1 MSEFDLPPESAS
13 PGPLIRLVH
22 DQRVAF
28 LVVGGINTVVAFA
41 IFVACSESV
50 GHLVDQR
57 FGKVAGSLVTLG
69 ISHVLS
75 VLFAFVMHRR
85 FVFRVRGHVLR
96 DLVRFESVYLT
107 GWAINFVA
115 LPVLVE
121 LGLHRIPAQ
130 AIIVAFDHGAELPW
144 PPALLFPAQR
154 RRRSGRDVA
163 HLERA
168 AVTAAGEGECGTV
181 LTIGCHSLRA

>member
-1 MSEFDLPPESAS
+1 MSEFDLPSESAP
-13 PGPLIRLVH
+13 PGPLMRLFR

-28 LVVGGINTVVAFA
+28 LAVGGINTVVGFG
-41 IFVACSESV
+41 IFVACSLTV
-50 GHLVDQR
+50 GHVVDHR
-57 FGKVAGSLVTLG
+57 FGTVAGSLATLG
-69 ISHVLS
+69 ISHVLG

-107 GWAINFVA
+107 TLSINAVA

-130 AIIVAFDHGAELPW
+130 AIILAACTVVSYFGHRHFSFRRGAADTQDETL
-144 PPALLFPAQR
+144 
-154 RRRSGRDVA
+154 SK
-163 HLERA
+163 
-168 AVTAAGEGECGTV
+168 
-181 LTIGCHSLRA
+181 

>member
-1 MSEFDLPPESAS
+1 MTEFDLPPQSAP

-28 LVVGGINTVVAFA
+28 LVVGGINTVVGFG
-41 IFVACSESV
+41 IFVACSETV
-50 GHLVDQR
+50 GHFVDRR
-57 FGKVAGSLVTLG
+57 FGMVAGSLVTLG
-69 ISHVLS
+69 ISHLLG

-107 GWAINFVA
+107 TFGINAVA

-130 AIIVAFDHGAELPW
+130 AIIWV
-144 PPALLFPAQR
+144 PAVLLSYFGHR
-154 RRRSGRDVA
+154 HFSFRRSVA
-163 HLERA
+163 DAH
-168 AVTAAGEGECGTV
+168 TADAQDETSH
-181 LTIGCHSLRA
+181 T

>member
-1 MSEFDLPPESAS
+1 MTEFDLPTESAP

-28 LVVGGINTVVAFA
+28 LVVGGINTVVGFG
-41 IFVACSESV
+41 IFVACSETV
-50 GHLVDQR
+50 GHIVDHR
-57 FGKVAGSLVTLG
+57 FGRVAAALVTAG
-69 ISHVLS
+69 ISHVLG

-96 DLVRFESVYLT
+96 DLMRFWSVYLVA
-107 GWAINFVA
+107 GAINIVA

-130 AIIVAFDHGAELPW
+130 AIIVAATTLLSYFGHRHFSFRRGAAET
-144 PPALLFPAQR
+144 QDESSR
-154 RRRSGRDVA
+154 
-163 HLERA
+163 
-168 AVTAAGEGECGTV
+168 T
-181 LTIGCHSLRA
+181 